1 MQSLPLALWLEQV
14 EQAAFAAG
22 AAIMQVYAG
31 EFDVQQKADE
41 SPLTAA
47 DLAANRVI
55 LEHLGRLKP
64 GLPVLSEESVDGFP
78 GPDAQGRYWLVD
90 PLDGTKEFIK
100 RNDEFS
106 VNIALI
112 EQGRPILGVVHA
124 PALQATW
131 LAAEGVGAFRLDSA
145 GERQP
150 IRVAQH
156 APGTPWRILASR
168 SHLGPHTLEWMEAL
182 GEYTLVRVGSSIK
195 LCMVAEGEADL
206 YPRLGP
212 TSIWDTAAAHAV
224 VNQAGGS
231 LKTPEGEVVSYA
243 RPEVTLNPWFVV
255 YGGSEP

>member
-1 MQSLPLALWLEQV
+1 MQPLPMARLLDQV
-14 EQAAFAAG
+14 EQIAFAAG

-31 EFDVQQKADE
+31 KFEVQQKADE
-41 SPLTAA
+41 SPVTAA

-55 LEHLGRLKP
+55 MQCLTELEP
-64 GLPVLSEESVDGFP
+64 VLPVLSEESVESFS
-78 GPDAQGRYWLVD
+78 GPDVQGRYWLVD

-112 EQGRPILGVVHA
+112 EQGRPVLGVVHA
-124 PALQATW
+124 PALHATW

-150 IRVAQH
+150 IRVAVH
-156 APGTPWRILASR
+156 RPGTPWRVLASR
-168 SHLGPHTLEWMEAL
+168 SHLGTHTLEWMEAL
-182 GEYTLVRVGSSIK
+182 GDFTLVRMGCSIK
-195 LCMVAEGEADL
+195 LCMVAEGSADL

-212 TSIWDTAAAHAV
+212 TSLWDTGAAHAI
-224 VNQAGGS
+224 VNMAGGC
-231 LKTPEGEVVSYA
+231 LKTPEGEEVSYGQ
-243 RPEVTLNPWFVV
+243 PEHTLNPWFVV